1 MMSRLRYEYSLIQ
14 QIVVVDR
21 MNPQAQQVFD
31 FDEFVVLFQIS
42 EIQECKH
49 IHDLFLLRD
58 LNLLENPVQVQ
69 DEWKATCTSLA
80 LSLLWCRESNPPK
93 IQFHRK
99 KEIPAPTFHLC
110 IDLLKKADILVTWIN
125 QCRGE
130 TWTDQPIDS
139 TVHRAMPLAWR
150 KHISEPHCHPA

>member
-1 MMSRLRYEYSLIQ
+1 MSRLRCEYSLIQ
-14 QIVVVDR
+14 QIVVIDR
-21 MNPQAQQVFD
+21 MNPQAQQVSD
-31 FDEFVVLFQIS
+31 FDEFVVLFQMS

-93 IQFHRK
+93 IQFPIQK
-99 KEIPAPTFHLC
+99 PC
-110 IDLLKKADILVTWIN
+110 
-125 QCRGE
+125 
-130 TWTDQPIDS
+130 TDNL
-139 TVHRAMPLAWR
+139 TLY
-150 KHISEPHCHPA
+150 